1 MKLQMHSIHF
11 DADQKLIDFIQK
23 KADKL
28 DTYFDRIIDGEVFM
42 RLDNHE
48 KKENKVVKEIN
59 IQPGFLYE
67 IVNVKNTKSLNNK
80 IYYLMQPSSRIVR
93 PIIIVILAA
102 AICGQPSRYNIIITF
117 IFVNCIS
124 IGISDRVC

>member
-48 KKENKVVKEIN
+48 KKENKIVEIKMNVPGKTLFSKHQSESFEAATDEAIEGLRRQLKKFKEKAVLIN
-59 IQPGFLYE
+59 Q
-67 IVNVKNTKSLNNK
+67 
-80 IYYLMQPSSRIVR
+80 
-93 PIIIVILAA
+93 
-102 AICGQPSRYNIIITF
+102 
-117 IFVNCIS
+117 
-124 IGISDRVC
+124 